1 MFVQTV
7 LILHLMGMFF
17 CVSRLKDLSGQMVFF
32 NPVCLCPLPP
42 ILHPF
47 LHLFILPFTSR
58 FSFSASST
66 HWRRPPA
73 VSLVFLAAAENLA
86 PGPPPAVTQS
96 SH

>member
-17 CVSRLKDLSGQMVFF
+17 CVSWLKDLSGQMVFF

-47 LHLFILPFTSR
+47 YNYSFCRLHPASHFQPLLHTGDELLQLPLSSLLQQKIWLLFL
-58 FSFSASST
+58 
-66 HWRRPPA
+66 
-73 VSLVFLAAAENLA
+73 LL
-86 PGPPPAVTQS
+86 Q
-96 SH
+96 

>member
-32 NPVCLCPLPP
+32 NPVCLCPLSP

-47 LHLFILPFTSR
+47 FTSIHSAVYIQVLI
-58 FSFSASST
+58 FSLFYTLETSSCSFP
-66 HWRRPPA
+66 RLPRC
-73 VSLVFLAAAENLA
+73 SKKF
-86 PGPPPAVTQS
+86 GS
-96 SH
+96 